1 MKSVYI
7 VFALILTAH
16 AQLPAPT
23 GNSNTVT
30 VKEMLVT
37 GPPQMKMH
45 SLAMITQGH
54 VKGGI
59 DASYLDAF
67 TTCSSDPMTP
77 IRSITARILGQH
89 FIQDQETPNPRALEL
104 LLKLSQDDS
113 PDVRFSAVA
122 HGLCKL
128 TQLNDNVID
137 TLIQVA
143 LQHREAT
150 LLEAIKTT
158 LADNPQVENRL
169 QNKLSTS
176 KDIACFELYHEWLG
190 SLPADADA
198 YLTLPSS
205 RPKLIV
211 FTPTNPDP
219 QSAAAELQR
228 QLSSLDISHT
238 LIQPRDPNA
247 APILMLKTYITKEYI
262 DIEKTFA
269 NHEQFPIT
277 QTLWLTPEIELQ
289 LETF

>member
-1 MKSVYI
+1 MKPIYI
-7 VFALILTAH
+7 ALALIVAAQ

-23 GNSNTVT
+23 AEGSIVT

-45 SLAMITQGH
+45 SLAMITQGNI
-54 VKGGI
+54 KGGI

-67 TTCSSDPMTP
+67 TTCANDPMPP
-77 IRSITARILGQH
+77 IRSITARIIGQH
-89 FIQDQETPNPRALEL
+89 FIQHQETPHPRALDL

-113 PDVRFSAVA
+113 SDVRFSAVV

-128 TQLNDNVID
+128 NHFNQTVLD

-150 LLEAIKTT
+150 LLEAIKTALT
-158 LADNPQVENRL
+158 DNPQLKARL
-169 QNKLSTS
+169 QQQLNTS
-176 KDIACFELYHEWLG
+176 HDIACFELYHQWLG
-190 SLPADADA
+190 TLPPNPEA
-198 YLTLPSS
+198 YLDLPSS

-211 FTPTNPDP
+211 FTPTNPDL
-219 QSAAAELQR
+219 QSAASELQR
-228 QLSSLDISHT
+228 QLTNLDIPPT
-238 LIQPRDPNA
+238 LIQPNDPNA
-247 APILMLKTYITKEYI
+247 APILMLKTYITREYI
-262 DIEKTFA
+262 ELEKTFK